1 MAPEWLGSII
11 TEKVDVYSFG
21 VGPKNLDRSQP
32 EEDMHLLSLFKRKA
46 EEERLIDIIDKG
58 NDEMQLHS
66 TEVVEM
72 MRVAVWCLQ
81 NDFSKRSSMSV
92 VVKVLEGSVDVDN
105 NLDYNF
111 INPVIRRT
119 IANAG
124 QQEDAIGL
132 ACTLLSPLA
141 LSRPSGTLSLIRWF
155 WGSNPKLM
163 STQTNMALV
172 YLGMLLWSFVEC
184 RSGPLSIIRTI
195 YIVGFVE

>member
-1 MAPEWLGSII
+1 M
-11 TEKVDVYSFG
+11 
-21 VGPKNLDRSQP
+21 SQP

-46 EEERLIDIIDKG
+46 EEERLIDIVDKG

-81 NDFSKRSSMSV
+81 SDFSKRPSMSV

-111 INPVIRRT
+111 INAVIRRT
-119 IANAG
+119 IADAG
-124 QQEDAIGL
+124 QQEDAIGP

-141 LSRPSGTLSLIRWF
+141 LS
-155 WGSNPKLM
+155 
-163 STQTNMALV
+163 
-172 YLGMLLWSFVEC
+172 
-184 RSGPLSIIRTI
+184 GPR
-195 YIVGFVE
+195 